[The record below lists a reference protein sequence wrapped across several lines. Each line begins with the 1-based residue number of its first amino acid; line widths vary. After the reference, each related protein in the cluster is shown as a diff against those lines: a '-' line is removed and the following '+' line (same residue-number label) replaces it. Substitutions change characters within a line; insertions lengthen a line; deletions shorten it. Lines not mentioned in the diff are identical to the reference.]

1 MIALLLVSGLAPAQ
15 DAVPSQD
22 AGQFRQEAPA
32 EQGSRVEQAMAAYR
46 ERTQFAVTCAA
57 PRDDGEIVVC
67 SRRDADQWRVPF
79 VPAWSADNSA
89 PMREAELTK
98 DYSLMDCGYRATFY
112 HCGSVGVSVTVGADG
127 STMVRRPI
135 AP

>member
-1 MIALLLVSGLAPAQ
+1 MLAMLLLPGLTLL
-15 DAVPSQD
+15 QD
-22 AGQFRQEAPA
+22 AGPIRQDAPVEPRSPA
-32 EQGSRVEQAMAAYR
+32 EQAMATYR
-46 ERTQFAVTCAA
+46 DRTQFAVRCGA

-79 VPAWSADNSA
+79 VSAWSAENSA
-89 PMREAELTK
+89 PVREAELTK